1 VALPFPAASARQL
14 ATSVLP
20 RLALY
25 GTLPPSLVPQLLPV
39 LASDD
44 RRAARLAAYL
54 LQVQL
59 GCGSGGTPTLPPTR
73 GQLLLCPI
81 YERLCCPYYSATPAG
96 VARQRPASAQAA
108 SSTLSNVVC

>member
-1 VALPFPAASARQL
+1 MCGALQMLKICRWLTVGGAPRVALPFPAASARQL

-73 GQLLLCPI
+73 GQLLI
-81 YERLCCPYYSATPAG
+81 YPTFDRLYSCTTT
-96 VARQRPASAQAA
+96 S
-108 SSTLSNVVC
+108 C

>member
-1 VALPFPAASARQL
+1 MTAQMSHRLNTVLPCAAASARQL

-39 LASDD
+39 LASEDC
-44 RRAARLAAYL
+44 RAARLAAYL

-59 GCGSGGTPTLPPTR
+59 GCGTAGTPTLPPTR
-73 GQLLLCPI
+73 GRVTHL
-81 YERLCCPYYSATPAG
+81 
-96 VARQRPASAQAA
+96 
-108 SSTLSNVVC
+108 

>member
-1 VALPFPAASARQL
+1 MHGALQMLQSCCWLTVCGAPRVALPFPAASARQL

-73 GQLLLCPI
+73 GQLLLCP
-81 YERLCCPYYSATPAG
+81 T
-96 VARQRPASAQAA
+96 
-108 SSTLSNVVC
+108 